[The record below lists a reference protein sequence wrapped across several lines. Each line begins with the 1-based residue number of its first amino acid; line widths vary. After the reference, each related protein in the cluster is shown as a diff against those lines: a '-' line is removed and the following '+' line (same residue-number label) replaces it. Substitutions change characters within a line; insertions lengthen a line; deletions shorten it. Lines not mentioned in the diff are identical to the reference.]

1 MNKRL
6 TFAAAALAAAVVL
19 PAAAHA
25 AYTTGSVNLRSG
37 PGTSYARLTTVPAG
51 AYVDVYDCASWC
63 RVSWNGYEG
72 WISGSY
78 VDAGYTP
85 RSERP
90 RAYAPRYS
98 YRDRDDRWD
107 RYWDGP
113 RYRERDRYS
122 YYRPY
127 APGGVYFGFGF

>member
-6 TFAAAALAAAVVL
+6 SLAAAALAAAVVV
-19 PAAAHA
+19 PSVANA

-37 PGTSYARLTTVPAG
+37 PGTNYARLTTVPAG
-51 AYVDVYDCASWC
+51 AYVDVYDCSSWC

-78 VDAGYTP
+78 VDAGYAP
-85 RSERP
+85 RVERP
-90 RAYAPRYS
+90 RYAPRYT
-98 YRDRDDRWD
+98 YRDRYNDR

-113 RYRERDRYS
+113 RYRDRDRYS

-127 APGGVYFGFGF
+127 SPGGVYFGFGF